1 MRYLSDTHILTW
13 SFENNVRLPQHFKEI
28 IEDTNNQ
35 LLVSIASLWE
45 MAIKISNE
53 KLDLTVSLSQLIKD
67 LSSKNI
73 TILSISPLHVL
84 EVEVLPF
91 HHKDPFDRIIIAQ
104 SLTENITLISVDSV
118 FDNYA
123 IKRLF

>member
-1 MRYLSDTHILTW
+1 MRYLLDTHILIW
-13 SFENNVRLPQHFKEI
+13 SFENNVRLPRHFKEI
-28 IEDTNNQ
+28 IEDTDNQ
-35 LLVSIASLWE
+35 LFVSIASLWE

-53 KLDLTVSLSQLIKD
+53 KLDMTVSLSQLIKD

-84 EVEVLPF
+84 EVEILPF
-91 HHKDPFDRIIIAQ
+91 HYKDPFDRIIIAQ
-104 SLTENITLISVDSV
+104 SLTENITLISVDGI
-118 FDNYA
+118 FDSYG